1 MSETTMWWIAAG
13 VLIGLELTSG
23 TFYLLMLALGLAAA
37 ALSASLGA
45 AHSAQFVVAAVV
57 GGGAVAA
64 WHFIRT
70 SRPAPASQA
79 NPDVN
84 LDIGNTVHVSHW
96 HADGTARV
104 QHRGAPWN
112 ARYEGPASPSALPGA
127 LPSPGDYVI
136 RAIEGATL
144 VLGR

>member
-1 MSETTMWWIAAG
+1 MSEATMWWIVAG
-13 VLIGLELTSG
+13 VLIGLELATG

-45 AHSAQFVVAAVV
+45 SQTTQFVVAAIV
-57 GGGAVAA
+57 GGGAVVL
-64 WHFIRT
+64 WHVIRS
-70 SRPAPASQA
+70 SRIQTPTQA

-84 LDIGNTVHVSHW
+84 LDIGNLVHVSHW
-96 HADGTARV
+96 RVDGTARV
-104 QHRGAPWN
+104 QHRGAPWD
-112 ARYEGPASPSALPGA
+112 ARYDGPEPP
-127 LPSPGDYVI
+127 PPGDYVI

>member
-1 MSETTMWWIAAG
+1 MTDSTMWWIAAG
-13 VLIGLELTSG
+13 VLTGLELASG

-45 AHSAQFVVAAVV
+45 SHATQLVMAAVV
-57 GGGAVAA
+57 GGGAVVL
-64 WHFIRT
+64 WHVVRT
-70 SRPAPASQA
+70 SRPTPASRA

-104 QHRGAPWN
+104 QHRGAPWD
-112 ARYEGPASPSALPGA
+112 ARYEGGTPPTG
-127 LPSPGDYVI
+127 PGDYVI
-136 RAIEGATL
+136 RAIDGATL